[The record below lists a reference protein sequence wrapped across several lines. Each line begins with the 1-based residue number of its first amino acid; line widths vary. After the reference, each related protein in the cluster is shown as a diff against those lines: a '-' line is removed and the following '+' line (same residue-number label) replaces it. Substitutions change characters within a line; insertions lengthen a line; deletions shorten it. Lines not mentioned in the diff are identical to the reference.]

1 MAHAIF
7 IETTI
12 IILFTIS
19 YNITY
24 KFMTMIR
31 YNFYNKIASYVLILV
46 LGCSQ
51 CEMSFAHSPVTADV
65 ISQATL
71 QSYIDGSYAHDVF
84 LRRAS
89 LDSKVWMTTDP
100 RNEHNVKKFMY
111 CVKTYGLKR
120 LLKKETAPQY
130 YSLSVIDQTHLAN
143 YDNKNVVLLLDFP
156 DEYVEVALRQ
166 MPDNTQAYNK
176 SAGSL
181 MRFIHDNLRWN
192 HDNVL
197 YWKKERFLWPVWNKY
212 LVLGV
217 HDVFDRFMKRIDKY
231 IERLECSFIAD
242 LDEMVEYTQTRK
254 PSFVITL
261 DIAFYALLWNVL
273 SKMEFFFGG
282 SVKGLRRR
290 LISPAAVIRERQKN
304 SKERSIYFNN
314 EIVVKNGP
322 ELTIKG
328 VGLIVRAH
336 ADLDFRF
343 TTALLKAEEGLLE
356 YLQEH
361 QLPIVLLP
369 EPGVQSLD
377 QSREQLRQRVPG
389 LREIRPY
396 TFIFD
401 TANMRKGIPSIFL
414 RKFDNE
420 QHLLSA

>member
-1 MAHAIF
+1 
-7 IETTI
+7 
-12 IILFTIS
+12 
-19 YNITY
+19 
-24 KFMTMIR
+24 
-31 YNFYNKIASYVLILV
+31 
-46 LGCSQ
+46 
-51 CEMSFAHSPVTADV
+51 
-65 ISQATL
+65 
-71 QSYIDGSYAHDVF
+71 
-84 LRRAS
+84 
-89 LDSKVWMTTDP
+89 
-100 RNEHNVKKFMY
+100 
-111 CVKTYGLKR
+111 
-120 LLKKETAPQY
+120 
-130 YSLSVIDQTHLAN
+130 
-143 YDNKNVVLLLDFP
+143 
-156 DEYVEVALRQ
+156 
-166 MPDNTQAYNK
+166 
-176 SAGSL
+176 